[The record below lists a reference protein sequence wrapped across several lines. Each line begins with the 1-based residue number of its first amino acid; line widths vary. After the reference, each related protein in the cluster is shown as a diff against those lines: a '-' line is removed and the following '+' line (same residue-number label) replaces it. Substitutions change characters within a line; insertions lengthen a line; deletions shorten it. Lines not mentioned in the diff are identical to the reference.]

1 MFAYVDDK
9 SRRGK
14 SFLDVKVDISKSA
27 FLKESGNE
35 QGYVK
40 VFCYLIDSFAT
51 SLREYR
57 TLRMS
62 EFYGLTQT
70 ILRPDVSL
78 QKLKANG
85 ERHPNWQ
92 RMESFVK
99 NFGSRFNK
107 SQGEAL

>member
-14 SFLDVKVDISKSA
+14 SFLDVKVDISKST

-35 QGYVK
+35 QGYIK

-51 SLREYR
+51 TLREYR

-62 EFYGLTQT
+62 EFYGLSST

-85 ERHPNWQ
+85 ERHPNCQ
-92 RMESFVK
+92 RMESFVN

-107 SQGEAL
+107 S

>member
-1 MFAYVDDK
+1 
-9 SRRGK
+9 
-14 SFLDVKVDISKSA
+14 
-27 FLKESGNE
+27 
-35 QGYVK
+35 
-40 VFCYLIDSFAT
+40 
-51 SLREYR
+51 
-57 TLRMS
+57 MS

-107 SQGEAL
+107 SQGEALQEVVQMVENQILLI